1 MLPRLKISLTLMM
14 LAPFAAANAQQL
26 PDASVLYPET
36 APRLAPP
43 QPSPSFNL
51 DGAALPRTTAPGGET
66 FALKEIKF
74 QGNTKLSAEQLASLV
89 EPYLGKPVDLA
100 GLQEIANGVTSYYR
114 AAGYPFARAYLP
126 RQDVANGVIT
136 MNIVE
141 GRYGEVSAT
150 IEKNGV
156 QAPDREAQ
164 AYLTSL
170 KKGNVISAAEIER
183 IALIMN
189 DLPGYTAVPIVRP
202 GAEVG
207 SGDLEVRLVES
218 QRTRA
223 SIGLDNHGSRYT
235 GLYRARADVARAHNL
250 MLGDELRV
258 TGLLT
263 DGDTGLVALG
273 YAMPLMPNGLRL
285 DLSAVH
291 SSYQLSGDWMTGA
304 GFKGKADILGALV
317 SYPLVR
323 SQMFNLTLSGG
334 LQNKRYTNEIGTR
347 ERYNINTLPLAVNFD
362 VRDYLNGGAVTF
374 GALTATAARVGS
386 DNLPFASRDDSF
398 RKVNLD
404 IARIQRVTDRLQA
417 SVKASGQHTNDNID
431 ATEFLPISGP
441 SAVRAFPVGEFSGH
455 RGWSA
460 QTELAYNLPQYNVS
474 PYVFYDKGHAS
485 NLTTTLKRTLSGYGV
500 GARYNNGGWTVD
512 VMAAWADSG
521 SPSQVEPNE
530 RGARIWASIIKRF

>member
-1 MLPRLKISLTLMM
+1 M

-36 APRLAPP
+36 APRIAPP

-51 DGAALPRTTAPGGET
+51 DGAVSPRTTAPGGET

-74 QGNTKLSAEQLASLV
+74 QRNTKLSSDELASV
-89 EPYLGKPVDLA
+89 VQPYLGQSVDLA
-100 GLQEIANGVTSYYR
+100 GLQEIANRVTLYYR
-114 AAGYPFARAYLP
+114 ASGYPFARAYLP
-126 RQDVANGVIT
+126 RQDVTNGEIT
-136 MNIVE
+136 INVVE
-141 GRYGEVSAT
+141 GRYGEVAAT

-156 QAPDREAQ
+156 QTPDLEAQ

-170 KKGNVISAAEIER
+170 KKGEVISAAEIER

-202 GAEVG
+202 GSDVG

-223 SIGLDNHGSRYT
+223 SIGVDNQGSRYT

-291 SSYQLSGDWMTGA
+291 SSYELTGDWMTGA

-317 SYPLVR
+317 SYPVVR
-323 SQMFNLTLSGG
+323 SQIFNLTVSGG
-334 LQNKRYTNEIGTR
+334 LQNKRYTNEIGAL
-347 ERYNINTLPLAVNFD
+347 ERYNINTLPLALNFD
-362 VRDYLNGGAVTF
+362 VRDQFNGGAITF
-374 GALTATAARVGS
+374 GALTATAARVGR
-386 DNLPFASRDDSF
+386 DNLPSASRDDSF

-404 IARIQRVTDRLQA
+404 IARIQRVTDRVQA
-417 SVKASGQHTNDNID
+417 SVKASGQHTNNNID

-500 GARYNNGGWTVD
+500 GARFNNGSWVVD
-512 VMAAWADSG
+512 VMAAWADAG
-521 SPSQVEPNE
+521 SPSQVEPDE
-530 RGARIWASIIKRF
+530 RGPRIWVSIVKRF

>member
-1 MLPRLKISLTLMM
+1 MM
-14 LAPFAAANAQQL
+14 LASFAAANAQQL

-36 APRLAPP
+36 APRLVPP
-43 QPSPSFNL
+43 QPSPAFKL
-51 DGAALPRTTAPGGET
+51 DGAPLPRTAASGGET

-74 QGNTKLSAEQLASLV
+74 QGNTKLSSEQLASAV
-89 EPYLGKPVDLA
+89 QPYIGQSVDLA
-100 GLQEIANGVTSYYR
+100 GLQEIANGVTLHYR

-126 RQDVANGVIT
+126 RQDVSNGVIT

-141 GRYGEVSAT
+141 GRYSEVAAT
-150 IEKNGV
+150 IEKSGV

-164 AYLTSL
+164 AYLSSL
-170 KKGNVISAAEIER
+170 KKGEVISAAEIER

-189 DLPGYTAVPIVRP
+189 DLPGYTAVPIIRP

-207 SGDLEVRLVES
+207 GGDLEMRLVQS

-223 SIGLDNHGSRYT
+223 SIGVDNYGSRYT

-250 MLGDELRV
+250 VLGDELRV

-273 YAMPLMPNGLRL
+273 YALPLMPNGLRL

-291 SSYQLSGDWMTGA
+291 SSYELSGDWMTGA
-304 GFKGKADILGALV
+304 GFKGKADILGATV

-323 SQMFNLTLSGG
+323 SQKLNLTLSGG
-334 LQNKRYTNEIGTR
+334 LQDKRYKNEIGTL
-347 ERYNINTLPLAVNFD
+347 ERYTINTLPLAVNFD
-362 VRDYLNGGAVTF
+362 VRDQFNGGAVTF
-374 GALTATAARVGS
+374 GALSATAAHVSS
-386 DNLPFASRDDSF
+386 DNLPSASRDTNF

-417 SVKASGQHTNDNID
+417 SIKASGQHTNNNID

-441 SAVRAFPVGEFSGH
+441 NAVRAFPVGEFSGH

-460 QTELAYNLPQYNVS
+460 QAELSYNLPQYNAS
-474 PYVFYDKGHAS
+474 PYVFYDKGYAS

-500 GARYNNGGWTVD
+500 GTRFNNGSWIID
-512 VMAAWADSG
+512 VTAAWADAG
-521 SPSQVEPNE
+521 APSQVEPNE
-530 RGARIWASIIKRF
+530 RGARIWASIVKRF